1 MAREDVMSDLV
12 LIVDDDDDVGI
23 TISVFLEMS
32 GIDSVDAKSG
42 IEALEL
48 IKNNKNIKFVI
59 SDIRMANGSGIFL
72 LEELRKIDP
81 VFPHVVLI
89 SGQTD
94 FSKEDA
100 IKKGALDFFQKP
112 ANIEEIINLIRAKL

>member
-1 MAREDVMSDLV
+1 MSDLV

-23 TISVFLEMS
+23 TMSIFLEMS
-32 GIDSVDAKSG
+32 GIDSIDAKSG
-42 IEALEL
+42 SEALEL

-89 SGQTD
+89 SGQLD
-94 FSKEDA
+94 FSREEA

-112 ANIEEIINLIRAKL
+112 ADLEEIINLIRRKL